1 VLGLSPW
8 LDEVVDFYV
17 YIHRRGDTDEPF
29 YVGKGKGRRAVQCE
43 GRNRYWKRV
52 VAKHGFTVEIV
63 AWFAKESEAFDCEVV
78 LISELR
84 SAGYDLTN
92 MTDGGEGGSH
102 CAETKARLS
111 RLSKGRVYPPR
122 REEWCEKLSVAHRG
136 RRFSQAHR
144 ERLREVA
151 FTRKHT
157 PTTKAKLSE
166 TMKRLAKSPGFR
178 ESRSLCQIG
187 GRNHNAKPV
196 FCVTTGQSFNS
207 AADAARQYVGIGR
220 TQASLVSSIR
230 QCCSGRLK
238 TSIGMQWR
246 YVTEG

>member
-1 VLGLSPW
+1 M
-8 LDEVVDFYV
+8 DFYV

-43 GRNRYWKRV
+43 GRNRYWKCV
-52 VAKHGFTVEIV
+52 VDKHGFSVEIV
-63 AWFAKESEAFDCEVV
+63 ARFASEKEAFVCEMG

-84 SAGYDLTN
+84 SAGYILTN

-102 CAETKARLS
+102 CAETRARLS
-111 RLSKGRVYPPR
+111 ELSKGRVYPPR
-122 REEWCEKLSVAHRG
+122 REEWCEKLSVAHKG
-136 RRFSQAHR
+136 RRLSQEHR
-144 ERLREVA
+144 QRLREVA
-151 FTRKHT
+151 FSRKHT
-157 PTTKAKLSE
+157 PATRTKLSE
-166 TMKRLAKSPGFR
+166 TMRRLAKSPEFR
-178 ESRSLCQIG
+178 ESRSLSQIG

-207 AADAARQYVGIGR
+207 AADAARQYAGVGR
-220 TQASLVSSIR
+220 NQASLVSSIR